1 MSAAPPALPRFLTR
15 CANDEFIPPPL
26 NDVERRAARIA
37 AEAGDSAVDRLNVR
51 AEAYVESRRGIAA
64 GLLAVNKANNEDFF
78 LVPDEAAFDSAAADD
93 ALGGD

>member
-37 AEAGDSAVDRLNVR
+37 AEAGDSAVDRLKVR
-51 AEAYVESRRGIAA
+51 AEAYLE
-64 GLLAVNKANNEDFF
+64 
-78 LVPDEAAFDSAAADD
+78 
-93 ALGGD
+93 